1 MPITNKQRMKAR
13 RDNWTP
19 EQLAAARKKS
29 RDRMRALRAK
39 RKAAPP
45 PAPPL
50 TPAELKRKESNDRLV
65 RLSGC
70 PLADGEGIM
79 AFLDN
84 RYANMDTVRCYLANL
99 VGAVRD
105 DPDFPQ
111 DVLEMYRKKMLRLI
125 DLIRQAYGSNTKS
138 ARDKKNWID
147 WPDLI
152 TAKEKCDATGTLYE
166 RAIFSLYM
174 DSPPRRGDHR
184 FLRLLK
190 GAPPGADLT
199 DRLTPPDGGV
209 FTAGNF
215 VVVDDDDNIVC
226 VTLADYKTAKKYGR
240 QTLHGD
246 RFGDALK
253 EYCKT
258 LATGQHL
265 FKKTHRGAS
274 AWSQYVATVIKRYA
288 GKRATVNT
296 LRKSYV
302 THLANTRPEMT
313 TNEKKQVAA
322 DMGTSLAMFESVY
335 RKVD

>member
-1 MPITNKQRMKAR
+1 MPISNKDRMRLR
-13 RDNWTP
+13 RQNWSP

-45 PAPPL
+45 PPPPL
-50 TPAELKRKESNDRLV
+50 TAAELKRKESNDRLV
-65 RLSGC
+65 RMSGC

-79 AFLDN
+79 NFLDN
-84 RYANMDTVRCYLANL
+84 RYANMDTIRCYLANL

-111 DVLEMYRKKMLRLI
+111 DVLEMYRKRMLRLI
-125 DLIRQAYGSNTKS
+125 ELIRQAYGSNTKS
-138 ARDKKNWID
+138 ERDKKNWID

-152 TAKEKCDATGTLYE
+152 TGKQKCDAVGTLYE
-166 RAIFSLYM
+166 RALFSLYT
-174 DSPPRRGDHR
+174 DSPPRRGEYR
-184 FLRLLK
+184 FLRVLK
-190 GAPPGADLT
+190 GVPPPADST
-199 DRLTPPDGGV
+199 T
-209 FTAGNF
+209 GNY

-246 RFGDALK
+246 RFGEGLK

-258 LATGQHL
+258 LMTGEYL
-265 FKKTHRGAS
+265 FKQTQRSPS
-274 AWSQYVATVIKRYA
+274 AWSQYVATVVKRYS
-288 GKRATVNT
+288 GKRATINT

-302 THLANTRPEMT
+302 SHLAKTRPDIT
-313 TNEKKQVAA
+313 TNQKKQIAA
-322 DMGTSLAMFESVY
+322 DMGTSVAMFESVY